1 MKIYIIIILFF
12 SFLVTSACDQKSS
25 PDKAKERASAEGE
38 AQKEVENKN
47 QAQKAMGMESE
58 LANRHIFYSA
68 LEGEYEGKIKIGNDN
83 FNIKMIFARSILP
96 YTGTRVRQLSEI
108 ELDLNNL
115 FFYTKIVQWHPSDQ
129 TTAVGCQINGSRP
142 NMDLGN
148 MTLSSN
154 DCSNFYQISFSEDG
168 IFDEK
173 LNSEKSKNLSLKIKN
188 NQLTNIPFLFG
199 IIQPSNN
206 AIKYSFIAKRVK

>member
-1 MKIYIIIILFF
+1 MKIYITMILFF
-12 SFLVTSACDQKSS
+12 SFLITSACDQKSS

-38 AQKEVENKN
+38 AQKEIENKN
-47 QAQKAMGMESE
+47 LAQKAMIMESE
-58 LANRHIFYSA
+58 LQNRHIFYSA
-68 LEGEYEGKIKIGNDN
+68 LEGEYEGTIKIGNDN
-83 FNIKMIFARSILP
+83 FKMKMIFARSILP

-108 ELDLNNL
+108 ELDLNSL

-142 NMDLGN
+142 NMDLGS

-154 DCSNFYQISFSEDG
+154 DCPNFYQISFSENG

-173 LNSEKSKNLSLKIKN
+173 LNSEKSKDLALKIKT
-188 NQLTNIPFLFG
+188 NQLANIPFLFG